1 MPQLLSRA
9 INELAS
15 YTVLPSVN
23 INFHSTLFIPNN
35 LVFTLETQVYQ
46 DSPKIHIHTHF
57 VHFQYISNC
66 TGTLGKLE
74 DRRKITI
81 KSKFYCLCLNIK
93 HKKLFLHKSEEKKL
107 KTASI
112 NSINC
117 SLLMVLFPNVLQH
130 TMTYELEKQNKKI
143 KEA

>member
-9 INELAS
+9 INEIAS

-23 INFHSTLFIPNN
+23 INFHSTLSTPDN
-35 LVFTLETQVYQ
+35 LVLILETQVYQ
-46 DSPKIHIHTHF
+46 DSPKIHIYTHF

-66 TGTLGKLE
+66 TGTLRKLE

-81 KSKFYCLCLNIK
+81 KSFIVCALTLSTRNYYCINQ
-93 HKKLFLHKSEEKKL
+93 EKKNL

-117 SLLMVLFPNVLQH
+117 SLLMVLFPNALQH
-130 TMTYELEKQNKKI
+130 TMTHES
-143 KEA
+143 